1 MVLTVWGGV
10 TALPLPQK
18 ENPMA
23 TLQIAD
29 VIRVDKGTLNPHV
42 VHTKFTYP
50 NPKYQENI
58 RLGFSNFG
66 VPQQISLFSEN
77 GDFLYFPRGLISQVR
92 EINPGLEIADQT
104 ISNPVQFNPSKIIL
118 KEFQIPAV
126 EQILQ
131 RNQGLL
137 VAPPG
142 SGKTICGIESIVK
155 RVQKSLV
162 LVHTKD
168 LLQQW
173 VERFQEFTDIQPGAI
188 QEGEFDI
195 KDVTIGM
202 VQSLNK
208 PLDKDFVNQFGLV
221 LLDECH
227 HCPAFTFQKLINQF
241 PAQFRYGLTATP
253 NRRDGLSFVLT
264 GVIGNVIH
272 EIKRDDLFQNG
283 EIMEPFV
290 KVAHTN
296 FYLPDVQNYGAMIT
310 ALTEDEERNE
320 LILKFVAEEAKAGHS
335 CLVLSERIDH
345 VHALWEQF
353 CLEYQDLPS
362 VGITSRSTKKM
373 RDAALREMSQGKFR
387 VLFSTKL
394 ADEGLDIPRLD
405 RLFLT
410 CPIRSV
416 NKVNQ
421 QIGRILRKF
430 PGKQDAVVF
439 DFRDSLVSLAESQ
452 FHTRLKQV
460 YHDFDLVEV
469 LYAAS

>member
-1 MVLTVWGGV
+1 
-10 TALPLPQK
+10 
-18 ENPMA
+18 MA
-23 TLQIAD
+23 TAEISNVL
-29 VIRVDKGTLNPHV
+29 RVGKDALNPHT

-50 NPKYQENI
+50 NPKFHENE

-66 VPQQISLFSEN
+66 VPRTISLFKEN
-77 GDFLYFPRGLISQVR
+77 GNHIFFPRGLIKQVLQ
-92 EINPGLEIADQT
+92 IGSGLEIDDQT
-104 ISNPVQFNPSKIIL
+104 ITNPVEFKPSRIIL
-118 KEFQIPAV
+118 KEHQIPAV
-126 EQILQ
+126 EQMLR
-131 RNQGLL
+131 RNQGIL

-142 SGKTICGIESIVK
+142 SGKTVCGIEAIIK
-155 RVQKSLV
+155 QGQRSLV

-173 VERFQEFTDIQPGAI
+173 IERFHEFTDIEPGSI

-195 KDVTIGM
+195 KNVTLGM
-202 VQSLNK
+202 VQSLNR
-208 PLDKDFVNQFGLV
+208 PLEKEFYQQFGLV
-221 LLDECH
+221 LLDEAH

-241 PAQFRYGLTATP
+241 PARFRYGLTATP
-253 NRRDGLSFVLT
+253 NRGDGLSFVLT

-272 EIKRDDLFQNG
+272 EIKRGDLFQNG
-283 EIMEPFV
+283 EIMEPFIKAV
-290 KVAHTN
+290 HTN
-296 FYLPDVQNYGAMIT
+296 FYLPDIKNYGAMIT
-310 ALTEDEERNE
+310 ALTENEERNE
-320 LILKFVAEEAKAGHS
+320 LILEFVAEEARAGHS

-353 CLEYQDLPS
+353 CLDYRDIPS

-373 RDAALREMSQGKFR
+373 RNAALREMSQGKFR

-394 ADEGLDIPRLD
+394 ADEGLDLPRLD

-410 CPIRSV
+410 CPIRST

-430 PGKQDAVVF
+430 PGKTDAVVF

-460 YHDFDLVEV
+460 YSDFDVLEV
-469 LYAAS
+469 PYVAS